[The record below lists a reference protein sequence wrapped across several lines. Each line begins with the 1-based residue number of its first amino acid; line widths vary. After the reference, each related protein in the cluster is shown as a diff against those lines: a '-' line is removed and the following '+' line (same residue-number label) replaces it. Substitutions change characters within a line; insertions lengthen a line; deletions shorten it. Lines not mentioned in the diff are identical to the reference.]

1 MGLLFERYASPLLF
15 MDQMLSLNRLSEF
28 VDEIVISDNDRKM
41 WELYL
46 AIVSNPAADV
56 GSFEDFKERNTRTVE
71 VVSDKKLE
79 ATVRSSMDIL
89 QDFNP
94 TGGGEVT

>member
-1 MGLLFERYASPLLF
+1 MDLLFSRYASPFLF
-15 MDQMLSLNRLSEF
+15 IDQMLSLNRLSEF
-28 VDEIVISDNDRKM
+28 VDEVIVSDNDRKL

-46 AIVSNPAADV
+46 AVVSNPAAEV

-79 ATVRSSMDIL
+79 ATVKSSLDIL

-94 TGGGEVT
+94 TERREVT